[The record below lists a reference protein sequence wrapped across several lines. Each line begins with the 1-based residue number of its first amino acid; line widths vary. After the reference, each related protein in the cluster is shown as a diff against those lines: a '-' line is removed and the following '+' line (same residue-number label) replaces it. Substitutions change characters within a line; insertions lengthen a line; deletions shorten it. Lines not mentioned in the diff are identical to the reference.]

1 MITAKLYLAAFL
13 AAGAASVHAQPPKV
27 TIQPSPDSA
36 EQRKGL
42 QKLTT
47 CLAEAR
53 PRWARGTLARPYLSD
68 AQATQAAQ
76 ALRGKDTC
84 VVGRDGVEVTFRTSG
99 MVGSLAEHYLRRDL
113 ERADSARLAEKLSS
127 LPPLNV
133 TEDFA
138 LCVASRNP
146 AAARQLA
153 LSEPGSAAED
163 EAARKVASYLESCT
177 QDNENLTVDL
187 QALRSL
193 VATALY
199 RGVTAVLG
207 T

>member
-1 MITAKLYLAAFL
+1 MAKLYLAALL
-13 AAGAASVHAQPPKV
+13 AVAAASAHAQPPKV
-27 TIQPSPDSA
+27 TIEPSPDSA

-47 CLAEAR
+47 CLAKAR
-53 PRWARGTLARPYLSD
+53 PGWARGTLSRPYLSD
-68 AQATQAAQ
+68 AQRRDASL
-76 ALRGKDTC
+76 ALTGP
-84 VVGRDGVEVTFRTSG
+84 DGCTPGLDPVEVTFRTSG
-99 MVGSLAEHYLRRDL
+99 MVGSLAEYYLRRDI

-146 AAARQLA
+146 AAARALA

-163 EAARKVASYLESCT
+163 EAARKVSAYLESCT
-177 QDNENLTVDL
+177 TDTEQLTVDL
-187 QALRSL
+187 QALRAL

-207 T
+207 S